1 MVFEAIQTTKKRGK
15 KFGRPDALDDKA
27 KEGDA
32 KDIDIQT
39 RKVA

>member
-1 MVFEAIQTTKKRGK
+1 LKLLKTTKKSGK
-15 KFGRPDALDDKA
+15 KFGRLDALDDKA

>member
-1 MVFEAIQTTKKRGK
+1 MLKIHNAGAETLGIGK
-15 KFGRPDALDDKA
+15 AVHLNPDKV

-32 KDIDIQT
+32 KDIDIQI